1 MAAAHVVFVAP
12 GALFPHS
19 LSPSSQAYARE
30 RRRPEGISGSP
41 NRPDARAWDNF
52 SLIRP
57 GPAGRS
63 PARDAP
69 RSCHEAG
76 ARGAG
81 PSAALGRSNGGR
93 LAAESPVPEWEG
105 FGEREGGV
113 RGPRLGARSC

>member
-1 MAAAHVVFVAP
+1 MVFVAP
-12 GALFPHS
+12 GAPFPHS

-81 PSAALGRSNGGR
+81 PSAALGRWGAVMAGAWPRRARCQNGKDFGKGK
-93 LAAESPVPEWEG
+93 AG
-105 FGEREGGV
+105 FGV
-113 RGPRLGARSC
+113 RD

>member
-1 MAAAHVVFVAP
+1 MVFVAP
-12 GALFPHS
+12 GAPFQHS
-19 LSPSSQAYARE
+19 PSPSSQACAGAH
-30 RRRPEGISGSP
+30 PECISGSP
-41 NRPDARAWDNF
+41 NRPDAQPRVNF

-76 ARGAG
+76 ARWAG

-93 LAAESPVPEWEG
+93 LAAEGLVPEWEG
-105 FGEREGGV
+105 FKEREGGV
-113 RGPRLGARSC
+113 RGPRRGTRSC

>member
-1 MAAAHVVFVAP
+1 MVFVAP
-12 GALFPHS
+12 GTPFPHS
-19 LSPSSQAYARE
+19 PSPSSQAYAGAH
-30 RRRPEGISGSP
+30 PEGISGSP
-41 NRPDARAWDNF
+41 NRPDAQARVNF

-69 RSCHEAG
+69 CSCHEAG

-93 LAAESPVPEWEG
+93 LAAEGLVRDWEE
-105 FGEREGGV
+105 FREREGGV
-113 RGPRLGARSC
+113 RGPRRGPRSC